1 MPKGKC
7 RQIRGAAG
15 GSIRERADAVRAA
28 GIGVAKNESVLTKE
42 PTMIRRL
49 ATTFLVSAALIGL
62 PTLIGCDR
70 EVEHEKTVKDT
81 PTGGTKV
88 EEKTVTKKADGTT
101 ETKTETKK
109 IP

>member
-1 MPKGKC
+1 MT
-7 RQIRGAAG
+7 
-15 GSIRERADAVRAA
+15 
-28 GIGVAKNESVLTKE
+28 L
-42 PTMIRRL
+42 
-49 ATTFLVSAALIGL
+49 LVSTSLIGL
-62 PTLIGCDR
+62 PAIVGGCD
-70 EVEHEKTVKDT
+70 ETVEHEKTVKDT